1 MLIMYVLERKTVT
14 VLAKQ
19 SESALGS
26 APILPLMV
34 KMAVPS
40 VLAQLVN
47 MLYNV
52 VDRIF
57 IGHIPE
63 VGDLALTGVGI
74 TFPIAMLL
82 AAFAAFAGAGGAPL
96 ASIKMGEGNK
106 PHAERIMGNSFLI
119 LIAIGVLMT
128 VSFSIY
134 LEPILYAFGATD
146 ALIGYTMDYARIY
159 ILGTLFVLLALGMNP
174 FISAQGKPMVAMA
187 SVAIGAVLNLGLDYV
202 LIFWFDMGVKGAAIA
217 TVVSQGVSAVWV
229 VGFLLSE
236 RSSLRIRS
244 EILKPSAAI
253 IGSIAGLGIAPFVME
268 STEGLVGIVL
278 NNGLKTYGNE
288 LYLGSLTIM
297 QSTMQVIATVTQ
309 GVTKGVQPILGFN
322 YGAKNYARV
331 RKTFNY
337 LLTICVSAT
346 LISCPLISIFPDVV
360 ARIFT
365 PDEALIALVS
375 QLMPVFFAGFWIF
388 GAQWTCQ
395 TTFMAMGQAK
405 TGLFLAM
412 LRKIVLLIP
421 LAIILPRIMNNV
433 LGIFIAEAVADGLAS
448 CTTLTLF
455 FIRRKTLLPLPAE
468 SRR

>member
-1 MLIMYVLERKTVT
+1 MMIPYERKQVT

-19 SESALGS
+19 SEAALGS
-26 APILPLMV
+26 APILPLML

-40 VLAQLVN
+40 VLAQIVN

-57 IGHIPE
+57 IGHIPD

-74 TFPIAMLL
+74 TFPIALTL
-82 AAFAAFAGAGGAPL
+82 TAFAAFAGAGGAPL
-96 ASIKMGEGNK
+96 ASIKLGEGNK
-106 PHAERIMGNSFLI
+106 PQAERIMGNSFLMLI
-119 LIAIGVLMT
+119 VIAIVATT
-128 VSFSIY
+128 VFSVY
-134 LEPILYAFGATD
+134 LEPLLYAFGATEN
-146 ALIGYTMDYARIY
+146 LIGYSMDYGRIY
-159 ILGTLFVLLALGMNP
+159 VLGTIFVLLALGMNP
-174 FISAQGKPMVAMA
+174 FISAQGKPLVAMS
-187 SVAIGAVLNLGLDYV
+187 SVAIGAVLNLGLDYI
-202 LIFWFDMGVKGAAIA
+202 LIFCFDMGVQGAAIA
-217 TVVSQGVSAVWV
+217 TVVSQGVSAIWV
-229 VGFLLSE
+229 VGFLMSG
-236 RSSLRIRS
+236 RSSLRIRP
-244 EILKPSAAI
+244 EILKPSAKI
-253 IGSIAGLGIAPFVME
+253 VGSIAALGIAPFVME
-268 STEGLVGIVL
+268 STEGLVTIVL
-278 NNGLKTYGNE
+278 NNGLRTFGNE

-297 QSTMQVIATVTQ
+297 QSVMQVMSTVTQ

-337 LLTICVSAT
+337 LLAICVSAT
-346 LISCPLISIFPDVV
+346 LICCPLISLFPGPV

-365 PDEALIALVS
+365 PDEELIALVS
-375 QLMPVFFAGFWIF
+375 QLMPIFLGGFWIF

-421 LAIILPRIMNNV
+421 LAIILPRVMNNV
-433 LGIFIAEAVADGLAS
+433 LGIFIAEAVADALAS

-455 FIRRKTLLPLPAE
+455 FIRRKTLLPLPADAK
-468 SRR
+468 R

>member
-1 MLIMYVLERKTVT
+1 ML
-14 VLAKQ
+14 
-19 SESALGS
+19 
-26 APILPLMV
+26 

-40 VLAQLVN
+40 VLAQIVN

-57 IGHIPE
+57 IGHIPDI
-63 VGDLALTGVGI
+63 GDLALTGVGI

-96 ASIKMGEGNK
+96 ASIKLGEGNK
-106 PHAERIMGNSFLI
+106 PQAERIMGNSFLM
-119 LIAIGVLMT
+119 LIAIGIVT
-128 VSFSIY
+128 TTIFSIY
-134 LEPILYAFGATD
+134 LDPFLYAFGATD
-146 ALIGYTMDYARIY
+146 ALIQYSMDYARIY
-159 ILGTLFVLLALGMNP
+159 MLGTLFVLLALGMNP

-187 SVAIGAVLNLGLDYV
+187 SVAIGAVLNLGLDYI

-229 VGFLLSE
+229 VGFLMSKN
-236 RSSLRIRS
+236 SSLRIRA
-244 EILKPSAAI
+244 EILKPSGKI
-253 IGSIAGLGIAPFVME
+253 IGSIAALGIAPFVME
-268 STEGLVGIVL
+268 STEGLVSIVL

-297 QSTMQVIATVTQ
+297 QSVMQVLATVTQ
-309 GVTKGVQPILGFN
+309 GVTKGVQPILGYN
-322 YGAKNYARV
+322 YGAKNYLRV
-331 RKTFNY
+331 RKTFGY
-337 LLTICVSAT
+337 LLAICMSAT
-346 LISCPLISIFPDVV
+346 LISCPLISLFPDVV

-365 PDEALIALVS
+365 PDEELIALVS
-375 QLMPVFFAGFWIF
+375 KLMPIFLGGFWIF

-405 TGLFLAM
+405 TSLFLAM

-421 LAIILPRIMNNV
+421 LAIILPRVMNNV
-433 LGIFIAEAVADGLAS
+433 LGIFIAEAVADALAS

-455 FIRRKTLLPLPAE
+455 MIRRKTLLPLPAE
-468 SRR
+468 ERR

>member
-1 MLIMYVLERKTVT
+1 MKRKLVT
-14 VLAKQ
+14 VVATQ
-19 SESALGS
+19 SENALGT
-26 APILPLMV
+26 APIFPLML
-34 KMAVPS
+34 KMAIPS
-40 VLAQLVN
+40 VLAQVVN

-57 IGHIPE
+57 IGHIPD

-119 LIAIGVLMT
+119 LVAIGILAT
-128 VSFSIY
+128 TFFSIY

-146 ALIGYTMDYARIY
+146 NLIGYTMDYARIY
-159 ILGTLFVLLALGMNP
+159 IFGTLFALLSLGMNP

-187 SVAIGAVLNLGLDYV
+187 SVAIGAVLNLGLDYI

-217 TVVSQGVSAVWV
+217 TVVSQAISAVWV
-229 VGFLLSE
+229 VGFLMSE
-236 RSSLRIRS
+236 RSSLRLRT
-244 EILKPSAAI
+244 EILKPSPAI
-253 IGSIAGLGIAPFVME
+253 LGSIAALGIAPFVME

-278 NNGLKTYGNE
+278 NNGLKTFGNE

-331 RKTFNY
+331 RKTFNI

-346 LISCPLISIFPDVV
+346 LITCPLISIFPDVV

-365 PDEALIALVS
+365 PDEELIALVA
-375 QLMPVFFAGFWIF
+375 QLMPIFFAGFWIF

-395 TTFMAMGQAK
+395 CTFMAMGQAK

-421 LAIILPRIMNNV
+421 LAIILPRVLNNV

-455 FIRRKTLLPLPAE
+455 FIRRRTLLPISADQ
-468 SRR
+468 RR

>member
-1 MLIMYVLERKTVT
+1 ML
-14 VLAKQ
+14 
-19 SESALGS
+19 
-26 APILPLMV
+26 

-40 VLAQLVN
+40 VLAQVVN

-57 IGHIPE
+57 IGHIPD

-96 ASIKMGEGNK
+96 ASIKLGEGNK
-106 PHAERIMGNSFLI
+106 PQAERIMGNSFI
-119 LIAIGVLMT
+119 MLIAIGVVT
-128 VSFSIY
+128 TTIFSIY
-134 LEPILYAFGATD
+134 LEPLLYAFGATD
-146 ALIGYTMDYARIY
+146 ALIPYSMEYARIY
-159 ILGTLFVLLALGMNP
+159 MLGTLFVLLALGMNP

-187 SVAIGAVLNLGLDYV
+187 SVAIGAVLNLGLDYI
-202 LIFWFDMGVKGAAIA
+202 LIFPLDMGVKGAAIA
-217 TVVSQGVSAVWV
+217 TVVSQGVSAAWV
-229 VGFLLSE
+229 VGFLFSK
-236 RSSLRIRS
+236 RSSLRIRP
-244 EILKPSAAI
+244 EILKPSSKI
-253 IGSIAGLGIAPFVME
+253 IGSIAALGIAPFVME
-268 STEGLVGIVL
+268 STEGLVSIVL

-297 QSTMQVIATVTQ
+297 QSVMQVLATVTQ
-309 GVTKGVQPILGFN
+309 GVTKGVQPILGYN
-322 YGAKNYARV
+322 YGARNYLRV

-337 LLTICVSAT
+337 LLAICMSAT
-346 LISCPLISIFPDVV
+346 LISCPLISLFPDVV

-365 PDEALIALVS
+365 PDVELIALVS
-375 QLMPVFFAGFWIF
+375 ELMPIFLGGFWIF

-405 TGLFLAM
+405 TSLFLAM

-421 LAIILPRIMNNV
+421 LAIILPRVMNNV
-433 LGIFIAEAVADGLAS
+433 LGIFIAEALADALAS

-468 SRR
+468 QQR

>member
-1 MLIMYVLERKTVT
+1 LSKEISS
-14 VLAKQ
+14 

-26 APILPLMV
+26 APLGPLML
-34 KMAVPS
+34 KMAIPS
-40 VLAQLVN
+40 VLAQVVN

-57 IGHIPE
+57 IGHIPD

-96 ASIKMGEGNK
+96 ASIKLGEGNK
-106 PHAERIMGNSFLI
+106 PHAERIMGNSFAI
-119 LIAIGVLMT
+119 LVSVGILMT
-128 VSFSIY
+128 TIFSIFCQ
-134 LEPILYAFGATD
+134 PILYAFGATD
-146 ALIGYTMDYARIY
+146 GIIGYATDYARIY
-159 ILGTLFVLLALGMNP
+159 LLGTLFVLLALGLNP
-174 FISAQGKPMVAMA
+174 FISAQGKPLVAMA
-187 SVAIGAVLNLGLDYV
+187 SVAIGAVMNLGLDYI

-217 TVVSQGVSAVWV
+217 TVVSQGASALWV
-229 VGFLLSE
+229 VGFLLSG
-236 RSSLRIRS
+236 RSSLRLRAEIIRPNAK
-244 EILKPSAAI
+244 IL
-253 IGSIAGLGIAPFVME
+253 GSIAAMGIAPFVME
-268 STEGLVGIVL
+268 STEGLVNIVL

-297 QSTMQVIATVTQ
+297 TSVMQVMATVTQ

-331 RKTFNY
+331 RKTFNI
-337 LLTICVSAT
+337 LLAVCMSAT
-346 LISCPLISIFPDVV
+346 LICCPLISLFPGPV

-365 PDEALIALVS
+365 PDEELIALVS
-375 QLMPVFFAGFWIF
+375 ELMPIFLGGFWIF

-421 LAIILPRIMNNV
+421 LAIILPRVMNNV
-433 LGIFIAEAVADGLAS
+433 LGIFIAEAVADALAS

-455 FIRRKTLLPLPAE
+455 MIRRKTLLPLPKAE
-468 SRR
+468 AK

>member
-1 MLIMYVLERKTVT
+1 
-14 VLAKQ
+14 
-19 SESALGS
+19 
-26 APILPLMV
+26 
-34 KMAVPS
+34 MAIPS

-57 IGHIPE
+57 IGHIPV

-96 ASIKMGEGNK
+96 ASIKLGEGNK
-106 PHAERIMGNSFLI
+106 PQAERIMGNSFII
-119 LIAIGVLMT
+119 LLCIGI
-128 VSFSIY
+128 VSTTIFSIFC
-134 LEPILYAFGATD
+134 EPILYAFGATD
-146 ALIGYTMDYARIY
+146 ALIQYSMDYARIY
-159 ILGTLFVLLALGMNP
+159 VMGTIFVLLALGMNP
-174 FISAQGKPMVAMA
+174 FISAQGKPMIAMA
-187 SVAIGAVLNLGLDYV
+187 SVAIGAVLNLGLDYI

-229 VGFLLSE
+229 VGFLLSS

-244 EILKPSAAI
+244 EILKPSWKI
-253 IGSIAGLGIAPFVME
+253 VGSIAALGIAPFTME
-268 STEGLVGIVL
+268 STESLVGIVL
-278 NNGLKTYGNE
+278 NNGLRTYGNE

-322 YGAKNYARV
+322 YGARNYLRV

-337 LLTICVSAT
+337 LLAICMSAT
-346 LISCPLISIFPDVV
+346 LITCPLISLFPDVV

-365 PDEALIALVS
+365 PDEELIALVA
-375 QLMPVFFAGFWIF
+375 QVMPIFFAGFWIF

-405 TGLFLAM
+405 TGLFLAL

-421 LAIILPRIMNNV
+421 LAIILPRVLNNV

-455 FIRRKTLLPLPAE
+455 FIRRKTLLPLPLE
-468 SRR
+468 QRR

>member
-1 MLIMYVLERKTVT
+1 MYIERKTVT
-14 VLAKQ
+14 VLAKH

-119 LIAIGVLMT
+119 LIAIGLIMT
-128 VSFSIY
+128 ISFSIY

-159 ILGTLFVLLALGMNP
+159 IFGTLFVLLALGMNP
-174 FISAQGKPMVAMA
+174 FISAQGQPLIAMA

-217 TVVSQGVSAVWV
+217 TVISQGVSALWV
-229 VGFLLSE
+229 VGFLMSE

-244 EILKPSAAI
+244 EILKPSPAI
-253 IGSIAGLGIAPFVME
+253 IASIAGLGIAPFVME

-365 PDEALIALVS
+365 PDEELIALVS
-375 QLMPVFFAGFWIF
+375 QLMPIFFAGFWIF

-421 LAIILPRIMNNV
+421 LAIILPRVMNNV

-455 FIRRKTLLPLPAE
+455 FIRRKTLLPLPAQQ
-468 SRR
+468 RR